1 MIFRKRT
8 AAELMSELLREAEV
22 EAVLHQASAEHHQAL
37 ATMYADRASKL
48 RAALDEQPR
57 TLAEA
62 IIDTAAP
69 PPSGRRLAPLQRFA
83 PAGLRP

>member
-8 AAELMSELLREAEV
+8 AAELMREQLHEAEH
-22 EAVLHQASAEHHQAL
+22 EAASHQASAEHHQAL
-37 ATMYADRASKL
+37 AAMYAARVERL
-48 RAALDEQPR
+48 RAALDDQPR

-62 IIDTAAP
+62 LLDTDAP
-69 PPSGRRLAPLQRFA
+69 PLGARRLAPLQRFA